1 MSKSSESSTED
12 VEDILC
18 ASAIALCES
27 SSEDLLFN
35 NLENMS
41 LKLDSLDLENQQNID
56 DLEKLVDSFTDF
68 MYLLIKALPQN
79 DQDKFFAELN
89 VKCQE
94 VSADHQHSQ
103 SFDVTMDSVELK
115 LAKSHELVTKLVD
128 YLKLG
133 ATVPQTSD
141 NESVPYIG
149 QDFSSNTV
157 DIDTARAHDSRSIE
171 NFDTPVL

>member
-1 MSKSSESSTED
+1 MSKSSESATED

-89 VKCQE
+89 LENQVIT
-94 VSADHQHSQ
+94 ADHQRSQ
-103 SFDVTMDSVELK
+103 ESNATMDSVELK

-128 YLKLG
+128 YQMLG
-133 ATVPQTSD
+133 AAVLQTSD

-149 QDFSSNTV
+149 QDFPPSTV
-157 DIDTARAHDSRSIE
+157 DIDTAGAHDSRSIE
-171 NFDTPVL
+171 NFDAPVL